1 MIDQIRVAAGQF
13 AATTDLAENLA
24 SCLRLI
30 DEAAAN
36 GAALIVLPEF
46 ANHLSVYESLDH
58 CRSVAV
64 ELDGAWMSTISDR
77 ARVLNIDVALAVTV
91 PRDDRVTITSVLF
104 DAVGQIIAT
113 ADKQTLMGN
122 ERTYL
127 TGGAS
132 SSPLADTR
140 YGPLGIYACMDGVT
154 FEIPRTFAVRGA
166 RLLLNSLN
174 SFALDEAALHIP
186 VRAVENG
193 VFVVAANKVGPL
205 LPVDQV
211 EMFSQALGIPPQVL
225 QGAGESQIVAPDGE
239 VLASASRTE
248 EELIV
253 ADIDLAEVRP
263 LNDRFGH
270 RRPEIYG
277 PLAKP
282 HSAAPRDDVPESIVV
297 RCVRSQ
303 MSDAVEAQLV
313 VLPEG
318 TAPPASIPD
327 GVWVATSA
335 VVDQRHVGQLW
346 TRNGLR
352 HEQAQLH
359 HSDRFDT
366 TEFGDE
372 LALCETPLGDIA
384 LIVGDDHLYPEAV
397 RLAAIQGA
405 HIAIVLYHPTH
416 AWHTDLALRE
426 RAAENRLC
434 LVACTPLGVGGT
446 MVLNPPRDSL
456 WSTDRLHP
464 YDGTINNPDAVVAG
478 PDDSILESRLYP
490 ARALRRE
497 VSRNTDLVGGRS
509 WQASAALL

>member
-13 AATTDLAENLA
+13 AATTDLTENLA

-36 GAALIVLPEF
+36 DAGLIVLPEF

-58 CRSVAV
+58 CRRVAV
-64 ELDGAWMSTISDR
+64 ELDGDWMSMISQR
-77 ARVLNIDVALAVTV
+77 ARALEIGVSLAVTI
-91 PRDDRVTITSVLF
+91 PRDDRVTITNVLF
-104 DAVGQIIAT
+104 DAAGEIIAT

-127 TGGAS
+127 TGGTSGSA
-132 SSPLADTR
+132 LADTR
-140 YGPLGIYACMDGVT
+140 YGPVGIYACMDGVT
-154 FEIPRTFAVRGA
+154 FETPRTFAVRGA

-205 LPVDQV
+205 LPAEQV
-211 EMFSQALGIPPQVL
+211 EAFSQALGIPPHVL

-282 HSAAPRDDVPESIVV
+282 HSAVPRDDVPEIVEV
-297 RCVRSQ
+297 RCVRHQ
-303 MSDAVEAQLV
+303 PCEAEEAQLV

-318 TAPPASIPD
+318 TVPPAAIPY

-346 TRNGLR
+346 TADGLR

-359 HSDRFDT
+359 HSERFDA

-372 LALCETPLGDIA
+372 LTLCETPFGDIA
-384 LIVGDDHLYPEAV
+384 LIIGDDHLYPEVV
-397 RLAAIQGA
+397 RLAAVQGA
-405 HIAIVLYHPTH
+405 HIAVVLYHPTSS
-416 AWHTDLALRE
+416 WHTDLSLRE

-434 LVACTPLGVGGT
+434 LVACTSLGVGGT

-464 YDGTINNPDAVVAG
+464 YNGTINTPDAVVAG
-478 PDDSILESRLYP
+478 PDDPILQSRLYP
-490 ARALRRE
+490 TRALQRE
-497 VSRNTDLVGGRS
+497 ISRNTDLVGGRS